1 VQAGDAG
8 SSPAPVAKNPSRH
21 SYEAI
26 VSLVAG
32 VVAEQLDAFDA

>member
-1 VQAGDAG
+1 MSIKVNILLVDGQPG
-8 SSPAPVAKNPSRH
+8 KLL

-26 VSLVAG
+26 MSLVAG